1 MRTGRRVVKK
11 AVQQGRSE
19 RRGESYSGRYVE
31 SLSDARTLLADFFNT
46 LLETSPAHM
55 ALPIEICVPARRI
68 VAGGAQLPYRPAV
81 RLRQPHW
88 QLICSQR
95 QALAWHPQEQDAHSQ
110 VPQQLVL
117 AIFCTGVLFMSAMA
131 GLL

>member
-1 MRTGRRVVKK
+1 
-11 AVQQGRSE
+11 
-19 RRGESYSGRYVE
+19 
-31 SLSDARTLLADFFNT
+31 
-46 LLETSPAHM
+46 M
-55 ALPIEICVPARRI
+55 ALPVEFCDPARHNP
-68 VAGGAQLPYRPAV
+68 AGGAQLPYRPAV

-95 QALAWHPQEQDAHSQ
+95 QAFAWHPQEQDAHSQ

-117 AIFCTGVLFMSAMA
+117 AIFCAVVLFMWAMA